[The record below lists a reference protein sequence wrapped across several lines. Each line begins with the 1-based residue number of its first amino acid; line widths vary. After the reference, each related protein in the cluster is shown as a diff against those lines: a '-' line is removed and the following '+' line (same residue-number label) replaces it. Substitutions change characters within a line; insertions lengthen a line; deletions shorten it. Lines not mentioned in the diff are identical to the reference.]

1 MTRDPS
7 GAAVQIRDHLRT
19 DVGRRAFYRGRQ
31 EGLSD
36 SAIYALEA
44 VRLRVTRYEDIQ
56 AVVAAIQGVPA

>member
-1 MTRDPS
+1 MMRDPS

-19 DVGRRAFYRGRQ
+19 DEGRAAFYRARR

-36 SAIYALEA
+36 PAIYALEA

-56 AVVAAIQGVPA
+56 AVVAEIQGVPA

>member
-1 MTRDPS
+1 MNLNPS

-19 DVGRRAFYRGRQ
+19 DEGRAAFYRGRR

-36 SAIYALEA
+36 PAIYALEA
-44 VRLRVTRYEDIQ
+44 IRLRVTRYEDIQ